1 MPWSLVLLLGGGF
14 ALAKAT
20 QVSGLSAWMGSQL
33 AVLDFLDPRVL
44 VLIVIIGT
52 SFATEVT
59 SNVATCSILLPVLR
73 DLVSNGAPLVNA
85 LLQFAS
91 RNNQAACCARAHN
104 LSCLFFVHLMLMEGE
119 EGRDEGGG
127 MASSAAAWPS
137 AFLPSF
143 LFRSLGGEPA
153 AHDNRRQRLWHYW
166 HSAS

>member
-33 AVLDFLDPRVL
+33 AVLDFLDARVL

-73 DLVSNGAPLVNA
+73 DLVRTPPSPSLLDLPVLHQRCNEKLPLA
-85 LLQFAS
+85 LPES
-91 RNNQAACCARAHN
+91 
-104 LSCLFFVHLMLMEGE
+104 
-119 EGRDEGGG
+119 
-127 MASSAAAWPS
+127 
-137 AFLPSF
+137 
-143 LFRSLGGEPA
+143 
-153 AHDNRRQRLWHYW
+153 
-166 HSAS
+166 